1 MSVLTYLTQAQIDA
15 NQTELDGK
23 VLTRPALLVTDGDA
37 LVYAVDVDI
46 GNAEQ
51 VLRNVPLARANRDL
65 LYAEPG
71 NPVRLRRTTDG
82 RFEVVGFSR
91 EMPGSYE
98 RFPVDLGD
106 FSFGAMES
114 LTLDAVAVA
123 YGDLATLGG
132 GYGVVPYGVTAIYR
146 GGVLIELRS

>member
-1 MSVLTYLTQAQIDA
+1 MSLLTSLTQAQIEA

-46 GNAEQ
+46 GNAAQ
-51 VLRNVPLARANRDL
+51 VLRNVPLARANREL
-65 LYAEPG
+65 MYAEPG
-71 NPVRLRRTTDG
+71 NPVRLRRTADG

-91 EMPGSYE
+91 EMPGTFE
-98 RFPVDLGD
+98 RFAVDLGTL
-106 FSFGAMES
+106 SFGPLENLS
-114 LTLDAVAVA
+114 LDAVAVQYA
-123 YGDLATLGG
+123 DLATLSG